1 MKPLFNVI
9 LLALVVT
16 YSCRENRELK
26 FVRDSNYYI
35 PAYRLTDTVSDKF
48 VFSFY
53 SRYYVF
59 GYHYNKLN
67 FDSVAYDMVCKML
80 TGDTILSYIFLSFE
94 DVGRYNYY
102 EEGEFFGS
110 DFNDHISSIR
120 WSIENPNVIVQTSE
134 GDTYLKKSIPFQ
146 CNLKQE
152 HYKIINRPNYR
163 KVIPTKLKTRK
174 VLFKNLN
181 FKVLTNLSSMPIN
194 GIFAISLFRKEDVI
208 KISTALEKARVQ
220 WNFQSEQA
228 RKKNKPIFDRG
239 DCNSIIFK
247 KVEDN
252 IAYYYLDAGSAHEG
266 IHEYLLRQLSDLN
279 IKIKSVEIQM
289 L

>member
-102 EEGEFFGS
+102 EEGEFLDLILMTIFHLLVGPLK
-110 DFNDHISSIR
+110 I
-120 WSIENPNVIVQTSE
+120 QTS
-134 GDTYLKKSIPFQ
+134 
-146 CNLKQE
+146 
-152 HYKIINRPNYR
+152 
-163 KVIPTKLKTRK
+163 
-174 VLFKNLN
+174 LFKRV
-181 FKVLTNLSSMPIN
+181 KVTHI
-194 GIFAISLFRKEDVI
+194 
-208 KISTALEKARVQ
+208 
-220 WNFQSEQA
+220 
-228 RKKNKPIFDRG
+228 
-239 DCNSIIFK
+239 
-247 KVEDN
+247 
-252 IAYYYLDAGSAHEG
+252 
-266 IHEYLLRQLSDLN
+266 
-279 IKIKSVEIQM
+279 
-289 L
+289 